1 MKLRSLLALAT
12 LATLGL
18 VAASATAAPP
28 QATTC
33 SSGDIAAGTY
43 KGLIVTGDCTFAG
56 DRIKV
61 NGDIVVAPGATLNDH
76 AGSPTEVHVTG
87 DVLVGDGGILGL
99 GTYNPTVKHKSE
111 VGGSIIA
118 TNPTS
123 LYVSFVR
130 IHGDFISSG
139 GSGPGRNF
147 PTKDDTIDGNLSITG
162 WTGFWVGLVRDT
174 VGGNVT
180 FSNNSGDNP
189 DSSEVMT
196 NVIGG
201 NLVCTGNTPAATVN
215 PDDGGM
221 PNVVGGTATGECAGL
236 TTG

>member
-1 MKLRSLLALAT
+1 MKLRTLLMLAT

-18 VAASATAAPP
+18 VAASATAASP

-33 SSGDIAAGTY
+33 SDGNIAAGTY
-43 KGLIVTGDCTFAG
+43 KGLIVTGTCTFTG
-56 DRIKV
+56 DRVKV
-61 NGDIVVAPGATLNDH
+61 NGDLVVAPGGSLNDH
-76 AGSPTEVHVTG
+76 AVSTTEVHVTG
-87 DVLVGDGGILGL
+87 DVIVGDGGILGL
-99 GTYNPTVKHKSE
+99 GTYNPDVEHKTQ

-130 IHGDFISSG
+130 VHGDFISSG
-139 GSGPGRNF
+139 GSGPGRNY

-174 VGGNVT
+174 VGGSVT

-201 NLVCTGNTPAATVN
+201 NLICTGNTPAATVN
-215 PDDGGM
+215 PEDGGM

-236 TTG
+236 TG